1 MLLALG
7 FATAL
12 PYLICIVLCWRV
24 RKLEPYSLRLAGAV
38 GACVLCIVPAIAVQD
53 ALLLAGGLSSSF
65 SIVECLIVWP
75 FQLWVLLGGGVV
87 QQVFEASA
95 RAISGH
101 RQSTMVDNWAI
112 YYGYTLIWVL
122 PFAVLVASRL
132 GKPNWRKDRVL
143 RIVGATLLLNAL
155 AGVGWPWW
163 GS

>member
-1 MLLALG
+1 
-7 FATAL
+7 
-12 PYLICIVLCWRV
+12 
-24 RKLEPYSLRLAGAV
+24 
-38 GACVLCIVPAIAVQD
+38 
-53 ALLLAGGLSSSF
+53 
-65 SIVECLIVWP
+65 
-75 FQLWVLLGGGVV
+75 LWVLLGGGVV

-132 GKPNWRKDRVL
+132 GKPNWRTDRVL